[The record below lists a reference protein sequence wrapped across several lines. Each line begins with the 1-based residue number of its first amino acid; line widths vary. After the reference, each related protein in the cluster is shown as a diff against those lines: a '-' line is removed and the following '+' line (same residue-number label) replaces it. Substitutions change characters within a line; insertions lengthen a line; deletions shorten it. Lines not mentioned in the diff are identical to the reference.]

1 MTVKARVGDEF
12 AGGSVTIACQVATQP
27 PFELPCSA
35 PSATNAG
42 ASLDS
47 ERSPLPTG
55 SRTPSLVNR
64 ELSWL
69 AFNARV
75 LEEAQDPTVPLL
87 ERVRFLAIFSSNLDE
102 FFMVRY
108 AGIWRQI
115 DAGVTTSGPDGLT
128 PHKVLDAIAA
138 RTRDLVTVQHGLLR
152 DILLPALASE
162 GIRLLRQRDLDDAQ
176 LAFLETTFR
185 RRILPVLTPMAV
197 DPAHPF
203 PWIANRALCLM
214 VQLEPLEDGAIPAA
228 TQCII
233 HMPAGGLP
241 RFIRVPSA
249 EGSFDFVLIEDV
261 IRMHLDRLFIGFR
274 VMSCRAIRV
283 TRDAELDFEL
293 QEEGADDLIS
303 TIEEAVRNRRMGA
316 AIRLQ
321 YERGLPQAQLDMLV
335 SELELDPVDLY
346 PVDGM
351 TALTDLAQL
360 VAQIDLPRL
369 KDPPF
374 VPQPVPEF
382 ERARDPFAAIRQG
395 DILVH
400 HPYQDFEYVHRF
412 IQTAAEDPDVL
423 AIKMTLY
430 RVSGDSP
437 IAKALLAA
445 ARNGKEVAVL
455 VELRARFSEEANIA
469 WARRLEATGAHVVY
483 GIVGKKTHCKAA
495 LVVRREGDNLR
506 RYCHLATG
514 NYNHQTAKIYT
525 DVSLFTAQESFGEDL
540 THLFNLLTGYVRT
553 PPLNHLVLAPD
564 GLRRFLVGRIRR
576 EAEHARAGRPARIRC
591 KLNALA
597 DLELIQEL
605 YAASCAGVSIDL
617 VVRGICCLR
626 PGVPGLSEN
635 IRVVSIVDRFLE
647 HARILYF
654 GNGGVPEY
662 FLSSADWMGRNLD
675 GRVETTFPVLV
686 PALQQKLE
694 EILLVQLA
702 DNAKA
707 RILTSDG
714 QHMRH
719 PTEPETVR
727 AQERLI
733 VSAYALAVTSRSADA

>member
-1 MTVKARVGDEF
+1 M
-12 AGGSVTIACQVATQP
+12 
-27 PFELPCSA
+27 
-35 PSATNAG
+35 
-42 ASLDS
+42 DS
-47 ERSPLPTG
+47 ERTP
-55 SRTPSLVNR
+55 RAPSLVNR

-75 LEEAQDPTVPLL
+75 LEEAQDPSVPLL
-87 ERVRFLAIFSSNLDE
+87 ERLRFLSIFSANLDE

-108 AGIWRQI
+108 AGVWRQI

-128 PHKVLDAIAA
+128 PHKVLEAITA
-138 RTRDLVTVQHGLLR
+138 RTRELVAIQHVLLLEV
-152 DILLPALASE
+152 LLPALALE
-162 GIRLLRQRDLDDAQ
+162 GVRLLRQRDLSESQ
-176 LAFLETTFR
+176 LAFLDTTFH

-214 VQLEPLEDGAIPAA
+214 VQLEPLEETAIPAA

-241 RFIRVPSA
+241 RFIRVPSEA
-249 EGSFDFVLIEDV
+249 NTFSFVLIEDV
-261 IRMHLDRLFIGFR
+261 IRMHLDRLFTGFR

-293 QEEGADDLIS
+293 QEEGAEDLLS

-321 YERGLPQAQLDMLV
+321 YERGLAQSQLDLLV
-335 SELELDPVDLY
+335 SELELDPSDLY

-374 VPQPVPEF
+374 VPQPVQEF
-382 ERARDPFAAIRQG
+382 ERARDPFAAIRKG

-412 IQTAAEDPDVL
+412 IQAAAEDPDVL

-495 LVVRREGDNLR
+495 LVVRREGEGLR

-514 NYNHQTAKIYT
+514 NYNHQTAKVYT
-525 DVSLFTAQESFGEDL
+525 DVSLFTARESFGEDL

-564 GLRRFLVGRIRR
+564 GLRKFLVSRIRR
-576 EAEHARAGRPARIRC
+576 EADHARAGRPARLRA

-597 DLELIQEL
+597 DLELIHEL
-605 YAASCAGVSIDL
+605 YAASQAGVVIDL

-635 IRVVSIVDRFLE
+635 IRVISIVDRFLE
-647 HARILYF
+647 HARILCF
-654 GNGGVPEY
+654 ENGGVPEY

-675 GRVETTFPVLV
+675 GRVETTFPVIE
-686 PALQQKLE
+686 PALEAKLE
-694 EILLVQLA
+694 AILQVQLA

-707 RILTSDG
+707 RVLTPDG
-714 QHMRH
+714 QHLRSLPSAEM
-719 PTEPETVR
+719 VR

-733 VSAYALAVTSRSADA
+733 VSAYALAVATRESEA

>member
-1 MTVKARVGDEF
+1 M
-12 AGGSVTIACQVATQP
+12 
-27 PFELPCSA
+27 
-35 PSATNAG
+35 
-42 ASLDS
+42 DS
-47 ERSPLPTG
+47 ERVP
-55 SRTPSLVNR
+55 RTSILVNR

-75 LEEAQDPTVPLL
+75 LEEAQDESVPLL

-115 DAGVTTSGPDGLT
+115 DAGVTKLGPDGLT
-128 PHKVLDAIAA
+128 PHKVLEAIAA
-138 RTRDLVTVQHGLLR
+138 RTRELVATQHSLLR
-152 DILLPALASE
+152 EALLPALAAE
-162 GIRLLRQRDLDDAQ
+162 GIRLLRQRDLSEAQ
-176 LAFLETTFR
+176 RAFLDTTFR
-185 RRILPVLTPMAV
+185 SRILPVLTPMAV

-203 PWIANRALCLM
+203 PWLANRALCLM
-214 VQLEPLEDGAIPAA
+214 VQLESLEDGPIPAA
-228 TQCII
+228 SQCII

-241 RFIRVPSA
+241 RFIRVPA
-249 EGSFDFVLIEDV
+249 EEGTFAFVLIEDV
-261 IRMHLDRLFIGFR
+261 IRMHLDRLFTGFR
-274 VMSCRAIRV
+274 VLSCRAIRV

-303 TIEEAVRNRRMGA
+303 SIEEAVRNRRMGA
-316 AIRLQ
+316 AVRLQ
-321 YERGLPQAQLDMLV
+321 YERGLSQAQLDLLV
-335 SELELDPVDLY
+335 SELELDPADLY

-351 TALTDLAQL
+351 TALTDLSQL
-360 VAQIDLPRL
+360 VAQVDLPRL
-369 KDPPF
+369 KDPIF
-374 VPQPVPEF
+374 MPQPVAEF

-412 IQTAAEDPDVL
+412 IQAAAEDPDVL

-495 LVVRREGDNLR
+495 LVVRREGEALR

-514 NYNHQTAKIYT
+514 NYNHQTAKVYT
-525 DVSLFTAQESFGEDL
+525 DVSLFTARETFGEDL

-553 PPLNHLVLAPD
+553 PPLNHLVLAPE
-564 GLRRFLVGRIRR
+564 GLRKFLVARIRR
-576 EAEHARAGRPARIRC
+576 EADHARAGRPARLRA

-597 DLELIQEL
+597 DTELIHEL
-605 YAASCAGVSIDL
+605 YDASRAGVTIDL

-635 IRVVSIVDRFLE
+635 IRVISIVDRFLE
-647 HARILYF
+647 HARILCF
-654 GNGGVPEY
+654 ENGGDPEY

-675 GRVETTFPVLV
+675 GRVETTFPVLE
-686 PALQQKLE
+686 PALRKKLE
-694 EILLVQLA
+694 EILHVQLA

-707 RILTSDG
+707 RVLTSDG
-714 QHMRH
+714 QHMRRA
-719 PTEPETVR
+719 PEADRVR

-733 VSAYALAVTSRSADA
+733 VSAYALAVTNRDVDN

>member
-1 MTVKARVGDEF
+1 M
-12 AGGSVTIACQVATQP
+12 
-27 PFELPCSA
+27 
-35 PSATNAG
+35 
-42 ASLDS
+42 DS
-47 ERSPLPTG
+47 ERPFA
-55 SRTPSLVNR
+55 PSLQRDPPLVNR

-75 LEEAQDPTVPLL
+75 LEEAQDLSVPLL
-87 ERVRFLAIFSSNLDE
+87 ERIRFLAIFSSNLDE

-108 AGIWRQI
+108 AGLWRQI
-115 DAGVTTSGPDGLT
+115 DAGIVTTGPDGMT
-128 PHKVLDAIAA
+128 PRKVLEAVSVRA
-138 RTRDLVTVQHGLLR
+138 RELTGIQHGLLR
-152 DILLPALASE
+152 ETLFPALAKE
-162 GIRLLRQRDLDDAQ
+162 GVRLLRQRDLSEEQ
-176 LAFLETTFR
+176 RAFLDVTFQ
-185 RRILPVLTPMAV
+185 RRILPVLTPMAI

-203 PWIANRALCLM
+203 PWLGNRALCLM
-214 VQLEPLEDGAIPAA
+214 VQLEPLEDAAISAA
-228 TQCII
+228 TQCVI
-233 HMPAGGLP
+233 HMPAAGVP
-241 RFIRVPSA
+241 RFIRVPSGP
-249 EGSFDFVLIEDV
+249 ECFDFVLIEDV
-261 IRMHLDRLFIGFR
+261 IRMHLDRLFTGFR
-274 VMSCRAIRV
+274 VLSCRAIRV

-303 TIEEAVRNRRMGA
+303 SIEEAVRNRRMGA
-316 AIRLQ
+316 AVRLQ

-335 SELELDPVDLY
+335 SELELDPADLY
-346 PVDGM
+346 PVEGM
-351 TALTDLAQL
+351 TALTDLSQL
-360 VAQIDLPRL
+360 VAQVDVPRL
-369 KDPPF
+369 KEPPF

-382 ERARDPFAAIRQG
+382 ERARDPFAAIRGG

-412 IQTAAEDPDVL
+412 IQAAADDPDVL

-495 LVVRREGDNLR
+495 LVVRREGEGLR

-514 NYNHQTAKIYT
+514 NYNHQTAKVYT
-525 DVSLFTAQESFGEDL
+525 DVSLFTARETFGEDL
-540 THLFNLLTGYVRT
+540 THLFNLLTGYVRP
-553 PPLNHLVLAPD
+553 PPLNHLVLAPE
-564 GLRRFLVGRIRR
+564 GLRKFLVARIRR
-576 EAEHARAGRPARIRC
+576 EADHAREGRPAGIRA

-597 DLELIQEL
+597 DAELIHEL
-605 YAASCAGVSIDL
+605 YEASRAGVRIDL

-635 IRVVSIVDRFLE
+635 IRVISIVDRFLE
-647 HARILYF
+647 HARILNF
-654 GNGGVPEY
+654 ENGGVPEY
-662 FLSSADWMGRNLD
+662 LLSSADWMGRNLD
-675 GRVETTFPVLV
+675 GRVETTFPVLE

-694 EILLVQLA
+694 EILRVQLA

-707 RILTSDG
+707 RVLTSDG

-719 PTEPETVR
+719 LPTEEPVR
-727 AQERLI
+727 AQQRLI
-733 VSAYALAVTSRSADA
+733 VSAYALAVSQRGLGT

>member
-1 MTVKARVGDEF
+1 
-12 AGGSVTIACQVATQP
+12 
-27 PFELPCSA
+27 
-35 PSATNAG
+35 
-42 ASLDS
+42 LDS
-47 ERSPLPTG
+47 ERVP
-55 SRTPSLVNR
+55 RTSILVNR

-75 LEEAQDPTVPLL
+75 LEEAQDESVPLL

-115 DAGVTTSGPDGLT
+115 DAGVTKLGPDGLT
-128 PHKVLDAIAA
+128 PHKVLEAIAA
-138 RTRDLVTVQHGLLR
+138 RTRELVATQHTLLR
-152 DILLPALASE
+152 EALLPALAAE
-162 GIRLLRQRDLDDAQ
+162 GIRLLRQRDLSEPQ
-176 LAFLETTFR
+176 RAFLDTTFR
-185 RRILPVLTPMAV
+185 TRILPVLTPMAV

-203 PWIANRALCLM
+203 PWLANRALCLM
-214 VQLEPLEDGAIPAA
+214 VQLESLEDGPIPAA
-228 TQCII
+228 SQCII

-241 RFIRVPSA
+241 RFIRVPA
-249 EGSFDFVLIEDV
+249 DEGTFAFVLIEDV
-261 IRMHLDRLFIGFR
+261 IRMHLDRLFTGFR
-274 VMSCRAIRV
+274 VLSCRAIRV
-283 TRDAELDFEL
+283 TRDAELDFDL

-303 TIEEAVRNRRMGA
+303 SIEEAVRNRRMGA
-316 AIRLQ
+316 AVRLQ
-321 YERGLPQAQLDMLV
+321 YERGLSQAQLDLLV
-335 SELELDPVDLY
+335 SELELDPADLY

-351 TALTDLAQL
+351 TALTDLSQL
-360 VAQIDLPRL
+360 VAQVDLPRL
-369 KDPPF
+369 KDPIF
-374 VPQPVPEF
+374 MPQPVAEF

-412 IQTAAEDPDVL
+412 IQAAAEDPDVL

-495 LVVRREGDNLR
+495 LVVRREGESLR

-514 NYNHQTAKIYT
+514 NYNHQTAKVYT
-525 DVSLFTAQESFGEDL
+525 DVSLFTARETFGEDL

-553 PPLNHLVLAPD
+553 PPLNHLVLAPE
-564 GLRRFLVGRIRR
+564 GLRKFLISRIRR
-576 EAEHARAGRPARIRC
+576 EAEHARAGRPARLRA

-597 DLELIQEL
+597 DTELIHEL
-605 YAASCAGVSIDL
+605 YDASRAGVTIDL

-635 IRVVSIVDRFLE
+635 IRVISIVDRFLE
-647 HARILYF
+647 HARILCF
-654 GNGGVPEY
+654 ENGGDPEY

-675 GRVETTFPVLV
+675 GRVETTFPVLE
-686 PALQQKLE
+686 PALRKKLE
-694 EILLVQLA
+694 EILHVQLA

-707 RILTSDG
+707 RVLTSDG
-714 QHMRH
+714 QHMRR
-719 PTEPETVR
+719 PPEADRVR

-733 VSAYALAVTSRSADA
+733 VSAYALAVSNRDLDV

>member
-1 MTVKARVGDEF
+1 M
-12 AGGSVTIACQVATQP
+12 
-27 PFELPCSA
+27 
-35 PSATNAG
+35 
-42 ASLDS
+42 DS
-47 ERSPLPTG
+47 ERDPPKPHAATSKPATPLLAMPV
-55 SRTPSLVNR
+55 LVNR

-75 LEEAQDPTVPLL
+75 LEEAQDETVPLL

-115 DAGVTTSGPDGLT
+115 DAGVTKPGPDGLT
-128 PHKVLDAIAA
+128 PHKVLEAISV
-138 RTRDLVTVQHGLLR
+138 RTRELVATQHGLLR
-152 DILLPALASE
+152 DALLPALAAE
-162 GIRLLRQRDLDDAQ
+162 GIHLLRQRDLSELQ
-176 LAFLETTFR
+176 RAFLDTTFR
-185 RRILPVLTPMAV
+185 TRILPVLTPMAV

-203 PWIANRALCLM
+203 PWLANRALCLM
-214 VQLEPLEDGAIPAA
+214 VQLESLEHGPLPAA
-228 TQCII
+228 SQCII
-233 HMPAGGLP
+233 HMPAGGLA
-241 RFIRVPSA
+241 RFIRVPSEGA
-249 EGSFDFVLIEDV
+249 EFAFVLIEDV
-261 IRMHLDRLFIGFR
+261 IRMHLDRLFTGFR
-274 VMSCRAIRV
+274 VISCRAIRV

-316 AIRLQ
+316 AVRLQ
-321 YERGLPQAQLDMLV
+321 YERGLSQSQLDLLV
-335 SELELDPVDLY
+335 SELELDPADLY

-351 TALTDLAQL
+351 TALTDLSQL

-369 KDPPF
+369 KDPVF
-374 VPQPVPEF
+374 VPQPVAEF

-412 IQTAAEDPDVL
+412 IQAAAEDPDVL

-495 LVVRREGDNLR
+495 LVVRREGDTLR

-514 NYNHQTAKIYT
+514 NYNHQTAKVYT
-525 DVSLFTAQESFGEDL
+525 DVSLFTARETFGEDL

-553 PPLNHLVLAPD
+553 PPLNHLVLAPE
-564 GLRRFLVGRIRR
+564 GLRKFLVARIRR
-576 EAEHARAGRPARIRC
+576 EADHARAGRPARLRA

-597 DLELIQEL
+597 DGELIQEL
-605 YAASCAGVSIDL
+605 YDASRAGVTIDL

-626 PGVPGLSEN
+626 PGVPGLSDN

-647 HARILYF
+647 HARILCF
-654 GNGGVPEY
+654 ENGGDTEF

-675 GRVETTFPVLV
+675 GRVETTFPVLE
-686 PALQQKLE
+686 PSLRQKLE
-694 EILLVQLA
+694 EILRVQLA

-707 RILTSDG
+707 RVLTPDG
-714 QHMRH
+714 QHMRRA
-719 PTEPETVR
+719 PEAHRVR

-733 VSAYALAVTSRSADA
+733 VSAYALAVRNRGVEQ